1 VTLSFPFAKPV
12 DLKFKVNVAGT
23 GAAPQRVAVQLER
36 GEVQLAF
43 VAAPAGDG
51 WWAARVSDVGA
62 VFTPGPVKVTIQVVL
77 NQKLFTPFSGEG
89 TVLQPELEP
98 TAAAVPAEPPAE
110 PQAKPSAEPQVEPA
124 AEPPAELAVAPAAE
138 AAAAPAAAP
147 TAAQPAVPAAP
158 PVSELAAQ
166 PAAEQV
172 EPPAAPTSPK
182 PASPQRAAKK
192 QRGSLLASAARL
204 AEPARAL
211 LPALTP
217 GAIEPNPAV
226 LEAAKARLEAAKAR
240 LAKQPFAGVPTA
252 PAAQAPKLTEAA
264 GANAPF
270 RLRKTRVVTR

>member
-43 VAAPAGDG
+43 VAAPVGDG

-89 TVLQPELEP
+89 TVLQPEAEP
-98 TAAAVPAEPPAE
+98 TTAAAAPAVP
-110 PQAKPSAEPQVEPA
+110 QAEPQVKPQAEPQV
-124 AEPPAELAVAPAAE
+124 EPPAELAVAQATEAVAE
-138 AAAAPAAAP
+138 PTAAP
-147 TAAQPAVPAAP
+147 TAEQSAT
-158 PVSELAAQ
+158 
-166 PAAEQV
+166 EQV
-172 EPPAAPTSPK
+172 EPLAASA
-182 PASPQRAAKK
+182 PASPQRPPKK
-192 QRGSLLASAARL
+192 KRRSLLASVAQL

-217 GAIEPNPAV
+217 GAVEPNPEV
-226 LEAAKARLEAAKAR
+226 LEAAKERLEAAKAR
-240 LAKQPFAGVPTA
+240 LAKQPFAGVAAVPTT
-252 PAAQAPKLTEAA
+252 QAVKPTEAT
-264 GANAPF
+264 GTNAPF